1 MRKQIVVG
9 LALALGLALG
19 IGALTSTQASAYRA
33 YGTYLPRAYGYSYYR
48 PRVYGYYY
56 RPRFYGAY
64 LGGLWGWRGRGWRYR
79 AFSAQHH

>member
-9 LALALGLALG
+9 LALALA
-19 IGALTSTQASAYRA
+19 IGMGMLPSTQASAYRG
-33 YGTYLPRAYGYSYYR
+33 YGTYLPRAYGYGYYR
-48 PRVYGYYY
+48 SRAYGYYY

-64 LGGLWGWRGRGWRYR
+64 LGGLWGWRGGGWRYR

>member
-9 LALALGLALG
+9 LVALGLALG

-48 PRVYGYYY
+48 PRMYGYYY
-56 RPRFYGAY
+56 RPRFYEAY